1 MADAREMKSALLPP
15 GLVRRIGE
23 KFRHGL
29 MTQFVFDRMAMLGVE
44 IKPFYLVEERF
55 REDLATGFEK
65 GFEEFEIAWLGPA
78 EMEAI
83 AAIRNYAFSKEQLLL
98 RLEKGQL
105 CLGVKRHGS
114 LAAFTWADLSKHP
127 GPWFRFSVKED
138 EAYLFDAYTLE
149 AFRGNRLAPFIRY
162 SLYRKLNQMGKETF
176 YSISEVFNSPS
187 VRFKTGLKARF
198 LSLWVDVGLFGRYR
212 RVWKV
217 RDFG

>member
-1 MADAREMKSALLPP
+1 MKSTLLP
-15 GLVRRIGE
+15 LVVVRKIRQ
-23 KFRHGL
+23 KFKHGL
-29 MTQFVFDRMAMLGVE
+29 MMQFVVSRIAMLGVD

-55 REDLATGFEK
+55 REDLATGFEE
-65 GFEEFEIAWLGPA
+65 GFGEFEITWLGPA
-78 EMEAI
+78 EMDAI
-83 AAIRNYAFSKEQLLL
+83 AAIPNYPFSKEQLLL
-98 RLEKGQL
+98 RLESGQL
-105 CLGVKRHGS
+105 CLGVKQQGN

-149 AFRGNRLAPFIRY
+149 AFRGKRLAPFIRY

-176 YSISEVFNSPS
+176 YSISEAFNSPS
-187 VRFKTGLKARF
+187 IRFKMSLKARF
-198 LSLWVDVGLFGRYR
+198 LSLWVDVGLFGRCR

>member
-1 MADAREMKSALLPP
+1 MKSTLLP
-15 GLVRRIGE
+15 LVVIRKIRQ
-23 KFRHGL
+23 KFKHGL
-29 MTQFVFDRMAMLGVE
+29 MMQFVVSRIAMLGVD

-55 REDLATGFEK
+55 REDLATGFEE
-65 GFEEFEIAWLGPA
+65 GFGEFEITWLGPA
-78 EMEAI
+78 EMDAI
-83 AAIRNYAFSKEQLLL
+83 AAIPNYPFSKEQLLL
-98 RLEKGQL
+98 RLESGQL
-105 CLGVKRHGS
+105 CLGVKQQGN

-149 AFRGNRLAPFIRY
+149 AFRGKRLAPFIRY

-176 YSISEVFNSPS
+176 YSISEAFNSPS
-187 VRFKTGLKARF
+187 IRFKMSLKARF
-198 LSLWVDVGLFGRYR
+198 LSLWVDVGLFGRCR